1 MNPED
6 SLSKFVPAK
15 SDTLKMLDVQ
25 PKMILECAMGI
36 EDPAV
41 VAERYGYYG
50 PQWEALK
57 VFEPFTKAV
66 EEKKVELYATGYTFK
81 TRANIL
87 AHDLLEDIYLDA
99 KAPDTNAHT
108 RLEALKF
115 LSKAGGIDQPVK
127 ELETT
132 GNAFSITINLGQ
144 GNSVK
149 IGGNTPTNGQN
160 DQKTVENSE
169 YCVDLDDLG
178 QYLAAPEASTFSR

>member
-1 MNPED
+1 MNQED
-6 SLSKFVPAK
+6 SLGKFVPEK
-15 SDTLKMLDVQ
+15 SSTLKMLDVQ

-36 EDPAV
+36 EDPSV

-57 VFEPFTKAV
+57 VFEPFVKAV
-66 EEKKVELYATGYTFK
+66 EEKKVELYASGYTFR

-115 LSKAGGIDQPVK
+115 LSKAGGIDQPAK
-127 ELETT
+127 EVENT

-149 IGGNTPTNGQN
+149 VGGNTHNTSNN

-169 YCVDLDDLG
+169 YCVNLDDLG
-178 QYLAAPEASTFSR
+178 QYLASSETAKL

>member
-15 SDTLKMLDVQ
+15 SATLKMLDVQ
-25 PKMILECAMGI
+25 PKMILECAMGV

-57 VFEPFTKAV
+57 VFDPFVKAV
-66 EEKKVELYATGYTFK
+66 EEKKVELYASGYTFR

-99 KAPDTNAHT
+99 KAPETNAHT
-108 RLEALKF
+108 RLE
-115 LSKAGGIDQPVK
+115 
-127 ELETT
+127 
-132 GNAFSITINLGQ
+132 
-144 GNSVK
+144 
-149 IGGNTPTNGQN
+149 
-160 DQKTVENSE
+160 
-169 YCVDLDDLG
+169 
-178 QYLAAPEASTFSR
+178 R